1 MEAEKQ
7 CVGVKYTKQHK
18 TYALFKTARFLFVC
32 LFVFQVISSGST

>member
-18 TYALFKTARFLFVC
+18 TYACLKLLGFFLFVC
-32 LFVFQVISSGST
+32 LFFK